1 VRIARLLHEDTE
13 EASPFVLLAL
23 ERDGALYDVAELER
37 AFDTPY
43 SPERFALAGDFHT
56 RVIALAC
63 AGLFELDERLK
74 TGERPSA
81 ARVLPGTF
89 SWLPPCDT
97 ERALL
102 VELRPVDA
110 GGGFR
115 LGNARN
121 LGGHAVAT
129 PFPEGETRP
138 VYALG
143 LAAVLREDLVR
154 ASADEAERAVLGYTI
169 LNGWFGR
176 DDEARDPAASR
187 RTAAQLGPA
196 LVTVTE
202 VGELGGLRAQA
213 RLDGRVVEDAVLGGS
228 PAARLAEL
236 SRWVDLRG
244 GDVVALPLRAGDAPW
259 GAPVEVLIE
268 RLGKLGGRAVR

>member
-1 VRIARLLHEDTE
+1 MKIARLLHEDTE
-13 EASPFVLLAL
+13 ETSPFVLLAL

-63 AGLFELDERLK
+63 AGLFELDERLQA
-74 TGERPSA
+74 GERPSA

-102 VELRPVDA
+102 VELRE
-110 GGGFR
+110 GGAFR

-121 LGGHAVAT
+121 LGGHATAT
-129 PFPEGETRP
+129 PFPEGEARP
-138 VYALG
+138 AFTLA

-154 ASADEAERAVLGYTI
+154 ATPAEAERAVLGYTI
-169 LNGWFGR
+169 LNGWCGR

-196 LVTVTE
+196 LVTATE
-202 VGELGGLRAQA
+202 VGELAGLRAQA
-213 RLDGRVVEDAVLGGS
+213 RVDGRAVESVVLEGS
-228 PAARLAEL
+228 PAARLAEV

-244 GDVVALPLRAGDAPW
+244 GDVIAVPLRAGEAPW